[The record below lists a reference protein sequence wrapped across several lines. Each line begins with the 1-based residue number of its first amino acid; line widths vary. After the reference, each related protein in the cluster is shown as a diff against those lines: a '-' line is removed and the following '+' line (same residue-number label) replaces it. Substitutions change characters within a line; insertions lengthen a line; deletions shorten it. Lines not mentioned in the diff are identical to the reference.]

1 MRSATIKC
9 LEYLRTVGTEACDHT
24 QRLHLDARFDA
35 WHKAAYEDKGF
46 LDYGD
51 YFEHANAC
59 REKPV
64 QALTL
69 NEVRGRITFILRT
82 ARGNDTFLDE
92 PIRDGSLKALLER
105 YLELTVTG
113 RDALASGI
121 FGMAVAD
128 AVGVPAEF
136 KSREEL
142 RARPITDIIGG
153 GAHQQVAGTWSDDSS
168 MALCLAFSIAQQKGV
183 DADDIMKRF
192 CDWYKNGAYSPHG
205 MCFDIGMTVTKALSR
220 YTQGIPAQECGGAGV
235 QDNGNGSLMR
245 ILPLIYYLLA
255 QYGSRFGEQD
265 EAMRCI
271 DLVSSLTHR
280 HPISRVACGIYL
292 SIAARLLLGDAIPDA
307 IQRGVDTALGWY
319 ASYDEYED
327 GLDCWARI
335 RDVNAFKPLPEDE
348 IRSGGYV
355 VDTLEAALW
364 CLLNTDNYRDCVLKA
379 VNLGS
384 DADTVA
390 AVVGGLAGIHYGLA
404 GIPSDWLDGIEG
416 KKLLNDC
423 CDSLAVFCNSHK

>member
-9 LEYLRTVGTEACDHT
+9 LDYLRTVGAETCDHT

-64 QALTL
+64 QTLTL
-69 NEVRGRITFILRT
+69 NEVRGRITFVLRT
-82 ARGNDTFLDE
+82 ARGSDTFLDE

-105 YLELTVTG
+105 YLELTATG
-113 RDALASGI
+113 RDAITSGI

-142 RARPITDIIGG
+142 HANPITDMIGG
-153 GAHQQVAGTWSDDSS
+153 GAHQQVAGTWSDDTS
-168 MALCLAFSIAQQKGV
+168 MALCLAFSIAERNCV
-183 DADDIMKRF
+183 DSDDIMKRF
-192 CDWYKNGAYSPHG
+192 CDWYEKGAYSPHG
-205 MCFDIGMTVTKALSR
+205 ECFDIGMTVAKALGR
-220 YTQGIPAQECGGAGV
+220 YAEGIPPDECGGAGL

-245 ILPLIYYLLA
+245 ILPLVYFLTA
-255 QYGSRFGEQD
+255 RYGAHFTEHD
-265 EAMRCI
+265 EAMRLI

-292 SIAARLLLGDAIPDA
+292 CIAACLLLGDAVPDA
-307 IQRGVDTALGWY
+307 VQRGVDTTFDRYSSHDGYQA
-319 ASYDEYED
+319 
-327 GLDCWARI
+327 GLDCWTRI
-335 RDVNAFKPLPEDE
+335 RDVSAFAALPEDE

-384 DADTVA
+384 DTDTVA
-390 AVVGGLAGIHYGLA
+390 AVVGGLAGIHYGLD
-404 GIPSDWLDGIEG
+404 GIPSAWMDGLQG
-416 KKLLNDC
+416 TKVLNDC
-423 CDSLAVFCNSHK
+423 CDALAASLNRR

>member
-1 MRSATIKC
+1 MRDTTIKC
-9 LEYLRTVGTEACDHT
+9 IEYLRVVGADACEHKE
-24 QRLHLDARFDA
+24 RLYLDERFDA
-35 WHKAAYEDKGF
+35 WHKSAYEDAGF
-46 LDYGD
+46 LDYD
-51 YFEHANAC
+51 NYFAHADAC

-64 QALTL
+64 QTL
-69 NEVRGRITFILRT
+69 SLDETRSRITFILRT
-82 ARGNDTFLDE
+82 ARGSYTFLDE
-92 PIRDGSLKALLER
+92 PIRDGSLLALLER
-105 YLELTVTG
+105 YLELTSTE
-113 RDALASGI
+113 REAIASGI
-121 FGMAVAD
+121 FGTAVAD

-136 KSREEL
+136 MSREEL
-142 RARPITDIIGG
+142 CRKPITDMVGG
-153 GAHQQVAGTWSDDSS
+153 GAHQQVAGTWSDDTS
-168 MALCLAFSIAQQKGV
+168 MALCLAFSIAQQKGI

-245 ILPLIYYLLA
+245 VLPLIYYLLA
-255 QYGSRFGEQD
+255 RYGSRFGEQD

-292 SIAARLLLGDAIPDA
+292 NIAARLLLGDAIPGA
-307 IQRGVDTALGWY
+307 LQRGVDTALGWY
-319 ASYDEYED
+319 TSYDEYED

-335 RDVNAFKPLPEDE
+335 RDVTAFKPLPEDE

-364 CLLNTDNYRDCVLKA
+364 CLLNSKNYRDCVLKA

-384 DADTVA
+384 DTDTVA
-390 AVVGGLAGIHYGLA
+390 AVVGGLAGIHYGLS
-404 GIPSDWLDGIEG
+404 GIPSDWLDGLKG
-416 KKLLNDC
+416 KKQLNDC

>member
-1 MRSATIKC
+1 MRDVTVKC
-9 LEYLRTVGTEACDHT
+9 LEYLRSINMAADRRME
-24 QRLHLDARFDA
+24 RLHKDARFDA
-35 WHKAAYEDKGF
+35 WHRAAYENKEF
-46 LDYGD
+46 LVYDDYITQ
-51 YFEHANAC
+51 ANAC
-59 REKPV
+59 CEKPV
-64 QALTL
+64 QALSLKET
-69 NEVRGRITFILRT
+69 RSRITFILRT
-82 ARGNDTFLDE
+82 ARGSDTYLDE
-92 PIRDGSLKALLER
+92 PIRDGSLCALLER
-105 YLELTVTG
+105 YLALTATE
-113 RDALASGI
+113 RESIASGI

-136 KSREEL
+136 MSREEL
-142 RARPITDIIGG
+142 RAHPVTDMIDG
-153 GAHQQVAGTWSDDSS
+153 GAHQQAAGTWSDDTS

-205 MCFDIGMTVTKALSR
+205 RCFDIGMTVTKALSR
-220 YTQGIPAQECGGAGV
+220 YTQGIPPQECGGEGV

-245 ILPLIYYLLA
+245 VLPLIYYLLA
-255 QYGSRFGEQD
+255 RYGSRFGEQD

-292 SIAARLLLGDAIPDA
+292 NIAARLLLGDAIPDA
-307 IQRGVDTALGWY
+307 IQRGVDTALDWY
-319 ASYDEYED
+319 ASHEGYED

-335 RDVNAFKPLPEDE
+335 RTTAAFKTLTEDR
-348 IRSGGYV
+348 IKSDGYV

-364 CLLNTDNYRDCVLKA
+364 CLLNSKNYRDCVLKA

-384 DADTVA
+384 DTDTVA
-390 AVVGGLAGIHYGLA
+390 AVVGGLAGIHYGLS
-404 GIPSDWLDGIEG
+404 GIPSGWLDGIEG
-416 KKLLNDC
+416 KKLLNNC

>member
-9 LEYLRTVGTEACDHT
+9 LDYLRAVGAEACDHT

-35 WHKAAYEDKGF
+35 WHKAAYEEKGF

-64 QALTL
+64 QTLTF
-69 NEVRGRITFILRT
+69 NEVRERITFILRT
-82 ARGNDTFLDE
+82 ARGSDTFLDE

-113 RDALASGI
+113 RDAIASGI

-142 RARPITDIIGG
+142 RARPITDMIGG
-153 GAHQQVAGTWSDDSS
+153 GAHQQVAGTWSDDTS
-168 MALCLAFSIAQQKGV
+168 MALCLAFSISEQNGV
-183 DADDIMKRF
+183 DADDIMQRF
-192 CDWYKNGAYSPHG
+192 CDWYEKGAYSPHG
-205 MCFDIGMTVTKALSR
+205 ECFDIGMTVAKALRR
-220 YTQGIPAQECGGAGV
+220 YADGIPANECGGAGL

-245 ILPLIYYLLA
+245 ILPLVYYLMA
-255 QYGSRFGEQD
+255 RCGGDFSAND
-265 EAMRCI
+265 EAMRLI

-292 SIAARLLLGDAIPDA
+292 CIAARLLLGDAIPDA
-307 IQRGVDTALGWY
+307 VQRGVDTAL
-319 ASYDEYED
+319 D
-327 GLDCWARI
+327 GYSSHDGYKAGHDCWTRI
-335 RDVNAFKPLPEDE
+335 HDVAAFAALPEDE

-384 DADTVA
+384 DTDTVA
-390 AVVGGLAGIHYGLA
+390 AVVGGLAGIHYGLD
-404 GIPSDWLDGIEG
+404 GIPSAWMVGLQG
-416 KKLLNDC
+416 KKMLNDC
-423 CDSLAVFCNSHK
+423 CDALATT

>member
-1 MRSATIKC
+1 MRSATIQC
-9 LEYLRTVGTEACDHT
+9 LEYLQTVGTEACDHT

-35 WHKAAYEDKGF
+35 WHKAAYEEKGF

-64 QALTL
+64 QTLTF
-69 NEVRGRITFILRT
+69 NEVRERITFILRT
-82 ARGNDTFLDE
+82 ARGSDTFLDE

-113 RDALASGI
+113 RDAIASGI

-142 RARPITDIIGG
+142 RARPITDMIGG
-153 GAHQQVAGTWSDDSS
+153 GAHQQVAGTWSDDTS
-168 MALCLAFSIAQQKGV
+168 MALCLAFSISEQNGV
-183 DADDIMKRF
+183 DADDIMQRF
-192 CDWYKNGAYSPHG
+192 CDWYEKGAYSPHG
-205 MCFDIGMTVTKALSR
+205 ECFDIGMTVAKALRR
-220 YTQGIPAQECGGAGV
+220 YADGIPANECGGAGL

-245 ILPLIYYLLA
+245 ILPLVYYLMA
-255 QYGSRFGEQD
+255 RCGGDFSAND
-265 EAMRCI
+265 EAMRLI

-292 SIAARLLLGDAIPDA
+292 CIAARLLLGDAIPDA
-307 IQRGVDTALGWY
+307 VQRGVDTAL
-319 ASYDEYED
+319 D
-327 GLDCWARI
+327 GYSSHDGYKAGHDCWTRI
-335 RDVNAFKPLPEDE
+335 HDVAAFAALPEDE

-364 CLLNTDNYRDCVLKA
+364 RLLNTDNYRDCVLKA

-384 DADTVA
+384 DTDTVA
-390 AVVGGLAGIHYGLA
+390 AVVGGLAGIHYGLD
-404 GIPSDWLDGIEG
+404 GIPSAWMVGLQG
-416 KKLLNDC
+416 KKMLNDC
-423 CDSLAVFCNSHK
+423 CDALATT

>member
-1 MRSATIKC
+1 MRGATIKC
-9 LEYLRTVGTEACDHT
+9 LEYLRTVGAEACDHT

-82 ARGNDTFLDE
+82 ARGSDTFLDE
-92 PIRDGSLKALLER
+92 PIREGSLKALLER
-105 YLELTVTG
+105 YLELTATG
-113 RDALASGI
+113 SDAIASGI

-142 RARPITDIIGG
+142 RARPITDMIGG
-153 GAHQQVAGTWSDDSS
+153 GAHQQVAGTWSDDTS
-168 MALCLAFSIAQQKGV
+168 MALCLVFSLAERNGI

-192 CDWYKNGAYSPHG
+192 CDWYENDAYSPHG
-205 MCFDIGMTVTKALSR
+205 ECFDIGMTVTKALGR
-220 YTQGIPAQECGGAGV
+220 YAEGIPADECGGAGA

-245 ILPLIYYLLA
+245 ILPLVYHLISR
-255 QYGSRFGEQD
+255 YGGTFGTSD
-265 EAMRCI
+265 EAMRLI
-271 DLVSSLTHR
+271 DQVSSLTHR

-292 SIAARLLLGDAIPDA
+292 HIATRLLLGDAVPDA
-307 IQRGVDTALGWY
+307 VQRGVDTALDWY
-319 ASYDEYED
+319 TSHD
-327 GLDCWARI
+327 GYKVRLDCWTRI
-335 RDVNAFKPLPEDE
+335 RDVSAFAALPEDE

-384 DADTVA
+384 DTDTVA
-390 AVVGGLAGIHYGLA
+390 AVVGGLAGIHYGLD
-404 GIPSDWLDGIEG
+404 GIPSAWMDGLQG
-416 KKLLNDC
+416 KKMLIDC
-423 CDSLAVFCNSHK
+423 CDALAASLNRR

>member
-1 MRSATIKC
+1 MRDVTVKC
-9 LEYLRTVGTEACDHT
+9 LEYLRSIDMAADRRIE
-24 QRLHLDARFDA
+24 RLHKDARFDA
-35 WHKAAYEDKGF
+35 WHRAAYENKEF
-46 LDYGD
+46 LVYDDYLTQ
-51 YFEHANAC
+51 ANAC
-59 REKPV
+59 CEKPV
-64 QALTL
+64 QALSLKET
-69 NEVRGRITFILRT
+69 RSRITFILRT
-82 ARGNDTFLDE
+82 ARGSDTYLDE
-92 PIRDGSLKALLER
+92 PIRDGSLYVLLER
-105 YLELTVTG
+105 YLALTATE
-113 RDALASGI
+113 RESIASGI
-121 FGMAVAD
+121 FGMAIAD

-136 KSREEL
+136 MNRKEL
-142 RARPITDIIGG
+142 RAHPVTDMVGG
-153 GAHQQVAGTWSDDSS
+153 GAHQQVAGTWSDDTS
-168 MALCLAFSIAQQKGV
+168 MALCLAFSIAQQKGI

-205 MCFDIGMTVTKALSR
+205 VCFDIGMTVTKALSR
-220 YTQGIPAQECGGAGV
+220 YTQGIPTQECGGAGV

-245 ILPLIYYLLA
+245 ILPLAYYLLA
-255 QYGSRFGEQD
+255 RYGSRLGEQD

-292 SIAARLLLGDAIPDA
+292 NIAARLLLGDAIPDA
-307 IQRGVDTALGWY
+307 IQRGVDTALDWY
-319 ASYDEYED
+319 ASHKGYED

-384 DADTVA
+384 DTDTVA
-390 AVVGGLAGIHYGLA
+390 AVVGGLAGIHYGLN

-423 CDSLAVFCNSHK
+423 CDSLVVFCNSHK

>member
-1 MRSATIKC
+1 MHDTTIKC
-9 LEYLRTVGTEACDHT
+9 IEYLRAVGTDACEHKE
-24 QRLHLDARFDA
+24 RLYLDERFDA
-35 WHKAAYEDKGF
+35 WHKSAYEDEGF

-51 YFEHANAC
+51 YFAHADAC

-64 QALTL
+64 QTL
-69 NEVRGRITFILRT
+69 SLDETRSRITFILRT
-82 ARGNDTFLDE
+82 ARGSYTFLDE
-92 PIRDGSLKALLER
+92 PIRDGSLLALLER
-105 YLELTVTG
+105 YLELTSAG
-113 RDALASGI
+113 REAIASGI

-136 KSREEL
+136 MSRKEL
-142 RARPITDIIGG
+142 RAHPVTDMIDG
-153 GAHQQVAGTWSDDSS
+153 GAHQQVAGTWSDDTS
-168 MALCLAFSIAQQKGV
+168 MALCLAFSIAERKGIN
-183 DADDIMKRF
+183 ADDIMKRF

-205 MCFDIGMTVTKALSR
+205 MCFDIGMTVAKALSR
-220 YTQGIPAQECGGAGV
+220 YTQGVPAQECGGAGV

-245 ILPLIYYLLA
+245 ILPLVYYLLA
-255 QYGSRFGEQD
+255 RYGDRFGEQN

-292 SIAARLLLGDAIPDA
+292 NIAACLLSGDAISDA
-307 IQRGVDTALGWY
+307 IQRGVDTAFAWY
-319 ASYDEYED
+319 ALHEGYEE

-335 RDVNAFKPLPEDE
+335 RDAAALRMLPEDE

-364 CLLNTDNYRDCVLKA
+364 CLLNSENYRDCILKA

-384 DADTVA
+384 DTDTVA
-390 AVVGGLAGIHYGLA
+390 AVVGGLAGVHYGLS
-404 GIPSDWLDGIEG
+404 GIPLDWLDGLKG
-416 KKLLNDC
+416 KELLNDC
-423 CDSLAVFCNSHK
+423 CGSLAAFCSSRK

>member
-1 MRSATIKC
+1 MRGVTIKC
-9 LEYLRTVGTEACDHT
+9 LEFLREVNTPACSLPC
-24 QRLHLDARFDA
+24 RLHTDGRFEA

-46 LDYGD
+46 LDCGD
-51 YFEHANAC
+51 YLSNSQAC
-59 REKPV
+59 MEKPV
-64 QALTL
+64 ASLTSS
-69 NEVRGRITFILRT
+69 EVRSRITYILRS
-82 ARGNDTFLDE
+82 ARGSDTFLDD
-92 PIRDGSLKALLER
+92 PIRDGSLKVLLER
-105 YLELTVTG
+105 YLALTATS
-113 RDALASGI
+113 REAIDAG
-121 FGMAVAD
+121 FYGMAVAD

-136 KSREEL
+136 MSRKEL
-142 RARPITDIIGG
+142 RAHPVTDMVGG
-153 GAHQQVAGTWSDDSS
+153 GAHQQVAGTWSDDTS
-168 MALCLAFSIAQQKGV
+168 MALCLAFSIAQQKGI
-183 DADDIMKRF
+183 DADDIMKHF

-245 ILPLIYYLLA
+245 ILPLAYHLMVR
-255 QYGSRFGEQD
+255 YGSRFGEQD

-292 SIAARLLLGDAIPDA
+292 NIAARLLLDYAIPDA
-307 IQRGVDTALGWY
+307 IQRGVDTALDWY
-319 ASYDEYED
+319 ASHEGYED

-335 RDVNAFKPLPEDE
+335 RDVTAFKSLPEDE

-384 DADTVA
+384 DTDTVA
-390 AVVGGLAGIHYGLA
+390 AVVGGLAGIHYGLS

-423 CDSLAVFCNSHK
+423 CDSLVVFCNSHK